1 MKVRRGPLLL
11 HLCDITVNKKLCFSS
26 TATGRRRKGI
36 NAEQERSAI
45 RVRRRRRETEDT
57 NLSGVQDGDHLLY
70 SCTDTHTQTHRGR
83 EKRKE
88 DKSKK
93 LFDPRRDASSCCAS
107 LSISNEG
114 YG

>member
-1 MKVRRGPLLL
+1 ML
-11 HLCDITVNKKLCFSS
+11 HLCDIMVYKKLCFSA

-36 NAEQERSAI
+36 NTEQERSAI
-45 RVRRRRRETEDT
+45 RVRRRRPETEDT

-70 SCTDTHTQTHRGR
+70 THTPTHRGR